1 MSDSLKE
8 TLSLS
13 INTPGELVP
22 EAALRRV
29 RLHPESAR
37 PLRREHPRED
47 RAGALRGGRLCLLR
61 PHPGLEPQPNPAQH
75 SQVSQQETDMA
86 R

>member
-1 MSDSLKE
+1 M
-8 TLSLS
+8 
-13 INTPGELVP
+13 
-22 EAALRRV
+22 

-47 RAGALRGGRLCLLR
+47 RAGALRGGRLYLT
-61 PHPGLEPQPNPAQH
+61 HPGLEPQPNPAQH